1 MSPATVDGNADNVP
15 EILTLLSLSHE
26 HALDRHEVPFIL
38 VPNGSEGT
46 LGFIPVSMPE
56 LVRGRVL
63 GWRCCPERQIRDCFC
78 ARAQEWRRL
87 AAALLEQ
94 CNITSGVTT
103 PRKKMLDWEWQDF
116 SLLES
121 SVSTNRSKEV
131 KPTWIDQRGQPRYSG
146 KKVSGGL
153 VLQKRHR
160 LSNVTVATE
169 DG

>member
-1 MSPATVDGNADNVP
+1 
-15 EILTLLSLSHE
+15 
-26 HALDRHEVPFIL
+26 
-38 VPNGSEGT
+38 
-46 LGFIPVSMPE
+46 MPE

-153 VLQKRHR
+153 VPQKRHR
-160 LSNVTVATE
+160 LSNVTGNGGRLMRMDLHIQVRLVSSVVATSQRQTLAQ
-169 DG
+169 